1 MLFQKKTERAMNW
14 LKEKNEK
21 AIGNSSSDT
30 PDTPDISIG
39 SDSGEKIENTANES
53 EYENWE
59 EEVSDKISKKNTEK
73 SKGMDLERFD
83 FTAMLLSAFLIFAPV
98 TLLILGL
105 FALISWVFF

>member
-1 MLFQKKTERAMNW
+1 MNW

-21 AIGNSSSDT
+21 DSGNSSSNT
-30 PDTPDISIG
+30 PDIPDISI
-39 SDSGEKIENTANES
+39 DSESSEKIEKTANES

-59 EEVSDKISKKNTEK
+59 EEVSDKKVKKHAEK
-73 SKGMDLERFD
+73 SKGMDLEKYD

>member
-1 MLFQKKTERAMNW
+1 MNW

-21 AIGNSSSDT
+21 DAGNSSTTT
-30 PDTPDISIG
+30 PDIPDISI
-39 SDSGEKIENTANES
+39 DSESSEKIEKTASES

-59 EEVSDKISKKNTEK
+59 EEVSDKKVKKHAEK
-73 SKGMDLERFD
+73 SKGTDLEKYD